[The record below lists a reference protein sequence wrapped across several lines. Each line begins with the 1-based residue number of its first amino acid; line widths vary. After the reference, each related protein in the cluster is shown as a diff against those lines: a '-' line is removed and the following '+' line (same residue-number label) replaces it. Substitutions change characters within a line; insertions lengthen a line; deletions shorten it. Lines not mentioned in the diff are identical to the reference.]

1 MVDKQTVRTEESGN
15 VYVYGSLRAG
25 TADQWGKD

>member
-1 MVDKQTVRTEESGN
+1 MVDKQTIRTEESGN
-15 VYVYGSLRAG
+15 LCVYGSLRAG